1 MVETIG
7 FPVTANQ
14 SSAGDYL
21 PIDSDT
27 LAGCTV
33 TNSSA
38 YAVEYSTGG
47 TWTTIAAG
55 GSATINTGAIATTS
69 LRFRK
74 KTGDSIPVVLSVA
87 VTHPGITPAQLAM
100 DASGSVTGI
109 TGPLGTEVLSINVP
123 ADKVLS
129 KYGRTAADI
138 CLATQTVGTTTCN
151 HVLTNEKTRFST
163 YTRKATPTA
172 NTQSELR
179 FPGLS
184 ITADPDDLSLSMDVY
199 VDAAVNEFS
208 ELGTPPLISV
218 ILSNAT
224 PLGSN
229 YVQYQFGASYLR
241 QGWNTLKM
249 RAADDVGVASVGNL
263 PFGMSVSKTGTGVDF
278 AQTIQYAAVQM
289 TNLNGVNIYIDQ
301 IRRSAKARPMC
312 VLGFDATSSS
322 TNDNIFI
329 DSVAPLFRTAGAA
342 GYVTFTNVYEA
353 VSAGGTTWAR
363 IARLV
368 NEYGW
373 EVLNHTWSH
382 GAGEV
387 GRVVVLT
394 SASRTS
400 NLVTVTFPSAH
411 NITLGKRFKALIAG
425 ATPSDMNG
433 VFELTATTS
442 TQATYTANGVDGA
455 GSGTIRLY
463 TFLAQVLS
471 SDTPEN
477 RRILAHELSDTAKQ
491 MRSAGMGQAANI
503 VAYPNN
509 SVPELTLLSAVCAEA
524 QIDFGRSTRGGFVFV
539 NEFGVD
545 NPLHFGSFVFDSG
558 TYATTTSYII
568 AKIQSAIARGEH
580 IWLYGHYIQDEAT
593 AGGPVDLEYAP
604 GAGGNPS
611 PPGGALSGTGGWWYL
626 GQLKRVINE
635 AIIPA
640 VRAGQL
646 EMATPSQWAAR
657 LGYKGVRK

>member
-1 MVETIG
+1 MTIRMLQAWNG
-7 FPVTANQ
+7 LHQQKIVTTL
-14 SSAGDYL
+14 SG
-21 PIDSDT
+21 SDEAA
-27 LAGCTV
+27 LV
-33 TNSSA
+33 
-38 YAVEYSTGG
+38 
-47 TWTTIAAG
+47 AAG
-55 GSATINTGAIATTS
+55 IATYDLDGPAEN
-69 LRFRK
+69 LRM
-74 KTGDSIPVVLSVA
+74 
-87 VTHPGITPAQLAM
+87 AQLAT
-100 DASGSVTGI
+100 DAGGAVTGI
-109 TGPLGTEVLSINVP
+109 AGINGYEICSLNVP

-138 CLATQTVGTTTCN
+138 CLATQTVGTTTCS
-151 HVLTNEKTRFST
+151 HVLSNEKPRFST

-184 ITADPDDLSLSMDVY
+184 ITADPDDLSLSVDMY
-199 VDAAVNEFS
+199 VGTAINEFS
-208 ELGTPPLISV
+208 ELGATPLISV

-224 PLGSN
+224 PLGAN

-249 RAADDVGVASVGNL
+249 RAADDVGSASVGNL
-263 PFGMSVSKTGTGVDF
+263 PFGMSVAKTGTGVDF
-278 AQTIQYAAVQM
+278 TQTIQYASVQM
-289 TNLNGVNIYIDQ
+289 TSLSGVDVHIDQ
-301 IRRSAKARPMC
+301 IRRSAKAKPMC
-312 VLGFDATSSS
+312 VLGFDATSSA
-322 TNDNIFI
+322 TNDDIFI
-329 DSVAPLFRTAGAA
+329 DAVAPLFKTAGAS

-353 VSAGGTTWAR
+353 ISAGGTTWGRVAK
-363 IARLV
+363 LV
-368 NEYGW
+368 NDYGW

-387 GRVVVLT
+387 GRVVVL
-394 SASRTS
+394 SSVSRTS
-400 NLVTVTFPSAH
+400 NTVTVTFPAGH
-411 NITLGKRFKALIAG
+411 NITLGKKFKALIAG

-433 VFELTATTS
+433 AVELTATTT
-442 TQATYTANGVDGA
+442 TQATYTAAGADGA

-471 SDTPEN
+471 SDTTEN
-477 RRILAHELSDTAKQ
+477 RRILSHELTDTSRL
-491 MRSAGMGQAANI
+491 MRSAGMGQAANL

-524 QIDFGRSTRGGFVFV
+524 GIDFGRSTRGGFVFV

-545 NPLHFGSFVFDSG
+545 SPLHFGSFVFDSG

-568 AKIQSAIARGEH
+568 SKVQSAIARGEH

-593 AGGPVDLEYAP
+593 AGGPVDLEYPP
-604 GAGGNPS
+604 GSGGNPN

-640 VRAGQL
+640 IRAGQL